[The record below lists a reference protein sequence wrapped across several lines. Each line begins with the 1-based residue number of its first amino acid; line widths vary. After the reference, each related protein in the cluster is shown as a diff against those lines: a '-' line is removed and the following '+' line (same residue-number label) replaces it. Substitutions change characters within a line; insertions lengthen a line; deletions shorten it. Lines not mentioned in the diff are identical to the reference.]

1 VIINMDQEW
10 IQIGN
15 YLISR
20 SALDIL
26 VPLVSGLLGTI
37 IGGTIAF
44 LSVRASSNHKW
55 NQERKDRLLMER
67 REALASALE
76 WFDPFRMAVMRARLL
91 TESYMR
97 GMINEDGLRSQWP
110 SLIGHPGI
118 KDPPA
123 KLQAWLPPDSYDKSL
138 EIMGQFEKYVSK
150 IDRQGAKPEAWS
162 EQFGRY
168 SDFFDGL
175 EKQLKRFEDEVIAE
189 YKHTFIP

>member
-1 VIINMDQEW
+1 MNQEW

-26 VPLVSGLLGTI
+26 VPLVSSILGTI

-44 LSVRASSNHKW
+44 LSVRASSSRKW

-76 WFDPFRMAVMRARLL
+76 WFDPFRMAVLRARLL

-97 GMINEDGLRSQWP
+97 GMINVDGLRSQWP
-110 SLIGHPGI
+110 SLISHPGI

-123 KLQAWLPPDSYDKSL
+123 KLQAWLPSNSYNKSL

-150 IDRQGAKPEAWS
+150 MDHQAATPEAWS
-162 EQFGRY
+162 EQFGRH
-168 SDFFDGL
+168 SDFFDRL
-175 EKQLKRFEDEVIAE
+175 EKQLKSFEDEVIAE
-189 YKHTFIP
+189 YKQTFRG